1 MTKLLIVD
9 DNEQNLY
16 MLQVLLKGH
25 GYEVVSAANGAEAL
39 EKARLDPPDMIIS
52 DILMPVM
59 DGFTLCRE
67 WKKDEVLKAIPFI
80 FHTATYTDAKDEEFA
95 LSLGA
100 ERFILKPMEAEVFVG
115 TLRDIITEAEEGR
128 LVAPREAIEE
138 EPVYLKQYSERLVK
152 KLEETV
158 LELQEANRA
167 LERDITERK
176 RVEEELRQS
185 YVKVRRTL
193 EGTVHALASTAEKRD
208 PYTAGHQQRV
218 TRLAC
223 AMAQEMGL
231 PEEQIEGIRVA
242 GTLHDIGKIYVPA
255 EILNKPGRLTE
266 MEMGLIKT
274 HPQVGYDILKT
285 IEFPW
290 PVAQIVLQHHE
301 RIDGCG
307 YPQRLS
313 GEEILLEP
321 RILAVADVVE
331 AMSSHRP
338 YRPAHGIDKA
348 LEEISQNRDVLYDP
362 EVVDACLK
370 LFAQKGFKFE

>member
-9 DNEQNLY
+9 DNGQNLY

-100 ERFILKPMEAEVFVG
+100 ERFILKPMEPEVFVG

-152 KLEETV
+152 RLEQQV
-158 LELQEANRA
+158 LELEEAKRV
-167 LERDITERK
+167 LEREITERK

-185 YVKVRRTL
+185 YEKLRRTL

-242 GTLHDIGKIYVPA
+242 GTLHDMGKIYVPA

-301 RIDGCG
+301 RMDGFG

-370 LFAQKGFKFE
+370 LFTEKGFKFE

>member
-9 DNEQNLY
+9 DNGQNLY

-100 ERFILKPMEAEVFVG
+100 ERFILKPMEPEVFVG

-152 KLEETV
+152 RLEQQV
-158 LELQEANRA
+158 LELEEAKRV
-167 LERDITERK
+167 LEREITERK

-185 YVKVRRTL
+185 YEKLRRTL

-223 AMAQEMGL
+223 AMAQEMGV

-301 RIDGCG
+301 RMDGFG

-370 LFAQKGFKFE
+370 LFTEKGFKFE